1 MYLRIECDP
10 MGRKIEYLVSA
21 CLCGIPCRYDG
32 KSSLDPQVE
41 RLVRA
46 GKAIPMC
53 PEVLGG
59 LPIPRTAMDIAWGEG
74 KDVLTGDAPVISRSG
89 EHVTPF
95 LLQGAFTS
103 LKIAQRFGVKK
114 AILKQRSPSCGCGQI
129 KRKGKSAEGDGVT
142 AALFKRQGI
151 EVVAR

>member
-1 MYLRIECDP
+1 MSSR
-10 MGRKIEYLVSA
+10 IEYLVSA
-21 CLCGIPCRYDG
+21 CLCGIPCRYDR
-32 KSSLDPQVE
+32 KSALDPKAE
-41 RLVRA
+41 RLVRT
-46 GKAIPMC
+46 GRAIPVC

-89 EHVTPF
+89 EDVTPF
-95 LLQGAFTS
+95 LLQGAFAS

-129 KRKGKSAEGDGVT
+129 KRKGRRVRGDGVT
-142 AALFKRQGI
+142 AALFKREGI
-151 EVVAR
+151 RVVSR